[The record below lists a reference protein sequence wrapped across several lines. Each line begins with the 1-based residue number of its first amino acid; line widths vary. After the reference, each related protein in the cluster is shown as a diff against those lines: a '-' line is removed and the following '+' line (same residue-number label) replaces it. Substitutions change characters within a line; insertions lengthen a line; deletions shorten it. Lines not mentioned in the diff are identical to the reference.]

1 MPMSTR
7 RFLIAGAVVAA
18 LAAAGLGTYLITDG
32 RAKDARK
39 AVQGPPPVPV
49 TVEAAV
55 QETVPVSLQAIG
67 NVEAYTTVAVKSRVD
82 GQIVNVQFREGQEVK
97 KNQVLFQIDPRP
109 FEAALRQAEAQA
121 LRDVASRD
129 QANSQERRYQELLDK
144 NFVSK
149 DAYAQYRTTAQT
161 AEATAK
167 ASEAALENAKLNIEY
182 TVMRSPIDGYVGR
195 ALLQA
200 GNMVK
205 ANDTNPLV
213 IINQVKPAYVSFA
226 IPEQELA
233 TIRELMRKGGLQVEA
248 VLPGGGIN
256 SPIASGR
263 VAFLDNAV
271 DQTTGTIK
279 VRAIFDNE
287 DAALWPGQY
296 YTVRVKL
303 YDQNNA
309 IMLPS
314 RALQTGPNGQFVYV
328 VKPDMTVEV
337 RKVVVARIEGDH
349 AILAGNDVAKDEKVV
364 TRGALRLAPG
374 AKVNIIEASPAS

>member
-1 MPMSTR
+1 MPLPPR
-7 RFLIAGAVVAA
+7 RFLIAGAVVGGVAA
-18 LAAAGLGTYLITDG
+18 GGLGTYLSTDG

-121 LRDVASRD
+121 
-129 QANSQERRYQELLDK
+129 
-144 NFVSK
+144 
-149 DAYAQYRTTAQT
+149 
-161 AEATAK
+161 
-167 ASEAALENAKLNIEY
+167 
-182 TVMRSPIDGYVGR
+182 
-195 ALLQA
+195 
-200 GNMVK
+200 
-205 ANDTNPLV
+205 
-213 IINQVKPAYVSFA
+213 
-226 IPEQELA
+226 
-233 TIRELMRKGGLQVEA
+233 
-248 VLPGGGIN
+248 LPGGGIN